1 MKNMKKYLAVLLSV
15 LLLVTVLPA
24 GAFAAGRELISNSL
38 HIRSFRPFI
47 VVEEPWDA
55 DTALLAEGNDV
66 LDEKE
71 SEEDDLLNGIDLLEG
86 DENLSEEEEE
96 LLNSGEDT
104 LSPDDEDDD
113 LLVDDEEED
122 LLPSE
127 PEEFDPYAAYELYL
141 TLTPSEQLKYVA
153 GLMANYEDYEAF
165 LTVKN
170 EVEAAS
176 EPEEESEPAIGTEP
190 EADLTEVD
198 LTEPETELTED
209 EQTEPETE
217 LTEGE
222 QTKPEAEPTEGEQTE
237 PEGEPTE
244 GEQTEPETELTEGE
258 QTEPETEPTE
268 SEQTESETEPTEDE
282 QTEPEGEP
290 TEGEQTE
297 PEAEPTEGEQTEP
310 EAEPTEDEST
320 ESEEVDPELLTV
332 YEAYL
337 AMTEEEQAEYLA
349 SLTEEELADFN
360 AFLETRAADADGN
373 KEDENKEVENTE
385 AEEVDP
391 ALLAAYEAYL
401 AMTEEEQAEYLAS
414 LTEEELTAFT
424 AFVEAQEAKEAVET
438 DEYKEEK
445 PAEKEEP
452 EYSVQVYFENLGNN
466 LGEFYAEVTGNSNP
480 KEIIYQWQISYDG
493 ETWEDIPG
501 ATDAIYT
508 VTFTRANASAYW
520 HVVVDI
526 VEETVPE
533 DLQED
538 TAEEPSEGR
547 AFEDASLP
555 AE

>member
-1 MKNMKKYLAVLLSV
+1 MKNMKKYLAVLLTV
-15 LLLVTVLPA
+15 LLLVAVLPA
-24 GAFAAGRELISNSL
+24 GASAAGRELISNSL
-38 HIRSFRPFI
+38 HSRSFRPFI

-104 LSPDDEDDD
+104 LSPDDEDD

-165 LTVKN
+165 LAVKN
-170 EVEAAS
+170 EAEAAS
-176 EPEEESEPAIGTEP
+176 EPEEESGPTVGTEP
-190 EADLTEVD
+190 EADLTEID
-198 LTEPETELTED
+198 LTEPETEPTED
-209 EQTEPETE
+209 
-217 LTEGE
+217 
-222 QTKPEAEPTEGEQTE
+222 
-237 PEGEPTE
+237 
-244 GEQTEPETELTEGE
+244 E

-282 QTEPEGEP
+282 QTEPEAEPTESEQTESEAESTEGEPNEPETEP
-290 TEGEQTE
+290 TEGE
-297 PEAEPTEGEQTEP
+297 PTELEV
-310 EAEPTEDEST
+310 EST
-320 ESEEVDPELLTV
+320 ESTKENTEAEEVDPELLAA

-349 SLTEEELADFN
+349 SLTEEELTAFN
-360 AFLETRAADADGN
+360 AFVEARA
-373 KEDENKEVENTE
+373 EENKEVENTE

-445 PAEKEEP
+445 PAEKKEP

-480 KEIIYQWQISYDG
+480 KEITYQWQISYDG

>member
-15 LLLVTVLPA
+15 LLLVAVLPA

-104 LSPDDEDDD
+104 LSPDDEDDG

-153 GLMANYEDYEAF
+153 GLMANYEDYEVF
-165 LTVKN
+165 LAVKN
-170 EVEAAS
+170 EAEAAS
-176 EPEEESEPAIGTEP
+176 EPEEESEPTVGTES

-198 LTEPETELTED
+198 LTEPETEPTED
-209 EQTEPETE
+209 EQTEPEAE
-217 LTEGE
+217 LTED
-222 QTKPEAEPTEGEQTE
+222 
-237 PEGEPTE
+237 
-244 GEQTEPETELTEGE
+244 E

-297 PEAEPTEGEQTEP
+297 PEAEPTE
-310 EAEPTEDEST
+310 DEST
-320 ESEEVDPELLTV
+320 EAEEVDPALLAA

-349 SLTEEELADFN
+349 SLTEEELTAFN
-360 AFLETRAADADGN
+360 AFLEARAADADGN

-414 LTEEELTAFT
+414 LTEEELAAFN
-424 AFVEAQEAKEAVET
+424 AFLEAQAVEEEAET
-438 DEYKEEK
+438 DENKEEN

-480 KEIIYQWQISYDG
+480 KEITYQWQISYDG